1 MRCPAAAGRYT
12 EEILM
17 GKFTTVLYD
26 LDGTL
31 WESGP
36 GITKAVQT
44 ALRACGIDEPDPDN
58 LTSFIGPPLNV
69 EFKRRYHFDDEET
82 AKAIAVFRSYY
93 DEKGIYENR
102 LYPGV
107 KKMLKDLKE
116 AGICIGAASSK
127 PQPLVDR
134 LMDYFE
140 IRQYF
145 DVLVGSDPQD
155 ELKNKSGSDSK
166 SAIVA
171 TALAKAG
178 NPDRKHTAMVG
189 DRFYDMEGAAAN
201 GCVPVGAG
209 YGYAKEGELAAAG
222 AVFTAKD
229 VPELENFLLR

>member
-17 GKFTTVLYD
+17 GKFITVLYD

-155 ELKNKSGSDSK
+155 ELKNRSGSDSK

-178 NPDRKHTAMVG
+178 CSQWLCSRRCRLWVC
-189 DRFYDMEGAAAN
+189 EGRRACRRRSSFHGK
-201 GCVPVGAG
+201 GCAGAG
-209 YGYAKEGELAAAG
+209 DFSSQLKKSEEA
-222 AVFTAKD
+222 
-229 VPELENFLLR
+229 PRC

>member
-1 MRCPAAAGRYT
+1 
-12 EEILM
+12 M

-155 ELKNKSGSDSK
+155 ELKTEAGRTASRPSWRQRLRRQGTRTGSTRPWSGTVFTTWK
-166 SAIVA
+166 G
-171 TALAKAG
+171 LQ
-178 NPDRKHTAMVG
+178 PM
-189 DRFYDMEGAAAN
+189 
-201 GCVPVGAG
+201 
-209 YGYAKEGELAAAG
+209 
-222 AVFTAKD
+222 AVF
-229 VPELENFLLR
+229 P

>member
-1 MRCPAAAGRYT
+1 
-12 EEILM
+12 M
-17 GKFTTVLYD
+17 GKFITVLYD

-140 IRQYF
+140 IGGEPGPEAHGHGRGPFLRHGRGCSQWLCSRRCRLR
-145 DVLVGSDPQD
+145 VC
-155 ELKNKSGSDSK
+155 
-166 SAIVA
+166 
-171 TALAKAG
+171 
-178 NPDRKHTAMVG
+178 
-189 DRFYDMEGAAAN
+189 EGRRACRRRSSFHGK
-201 GCVPVGAG
+201 GCAGAG
-209 YGYAKEGELAAAG
+209 EFSSQLKKSEEA
-222 AVFTAKD
+222 
-229 VPELENFLLR
+229 PRC